1 MHLLERYATACGVK
15 INKPYIYEKLFPC
28 NIEKY
33 ITFKPSSK
41 INSNNYDYWNEAL
54 NLILPFL
61 EKEKIKVIQIGDSN
75 DKHING
81 AVNILGQTSIQQEAY
96 LIKNAIM
103 HLGADNIGCQ
113 IASMYSKKILAIY
126 SSHNINNTKPY
137 WSKEEDCVLIC
148 PNDLKPTYSSEEAS
162 KNINKINPE
171 QIAEGIFGLLNI
183 EIKEKIKTKFIGA
196 NYTNKSLEVIPSIN
210 IDTTKINVDTL
221 VVRMD
226 YLFDEKALEK
236 FLQNKKCIIFTDK
249 PINIELLKQHRNHI
263 LNVIYLINKDNQPI
277 FVKNLKNS
285 AIKYTLLSYL
295 SEESLADYKLDYMD
309 HGLIIRKDLCQKPE
323 IKGNDKLFYM
333 SSRTILSDSGIY
345 YTKYHWLNKLQNN
358 EAIDNPLFWEDS
370 DSLYLYSI
378 YKT

>member
-33 ITFKPSSK
+33 ITFKPYSK
-41 INSNNYDYWNEAL
+41 SNSNNYDYWNEAI

-61 EKEKIKVIQIGDSN
+61 EKEKIKIIQIGDNN

-81 AVNILGQTSIQQEAY
+81 TVSVIGQTSIQQEAY
-96 LIKNAIM
+96 LIRNGIM
-103 HLGADNIGCQ
+103 HFGSDNIGVQ
-113 IASMYSKKILAIY
+113 IASMYSKKILSIY

-137 WSKEEDCVLIC
+137 WSKEEDCLLIY
-148 PNDLKPTYSSEEAS
+148 PNNLKPSYSSEDGY

-171 QIAEGIFGLLNI
+171 QIAEGILNLLNI
-183 EIKEKIKTKFIGA
+183 KMKDKIKTKFIGP
-196 NYTNKSLEVIPSIN
+196 NYINKSLEVIPSIN
-210 IDTTKINVDTL
+210 IDPTKINVETL

-226 YLFDEKALEK
+226 YVFNEKALEK

-249 PINIELLKQHRNHI
+249 TINIELLKLYRNNI
-263 LNVIYLINKDNQPI
+263 LNLIYLIDKNNEPI
-277 FVKNLKNS
+277 FVKNLKSS
-285 AIKYTLLSYL
+285 AINYTLLSYL
-295 SEESLADYKLDYMD
+295 SEEELAKYKLDYMD
-309 HGLIIRKDLCQKPE
+309 YGLIIRRDLSKKPE
-323 IKGNDKLFYM
+323 IKDNNKLFYM
-333 SSRTILSDSGIY
+333 SSRTILSDSGVY

-358 EAIDNPLFWEDS
+358 EVIDDSIFWEDS
-370 DSLYLYSI
+370 DNLYLYSI

>member
-1 MHLLERYATACGVK
+1 MSIFE
-15 INKPYIYEKLFPC
+15 YIYEKLFPC

-33 ITFKPSSK
+33 ITFKPYSK
-41 INSNNYDYWNEAL
+41 INSNNYDYWNEAI
-54 NLILPFL
+54 NLILPLL
-61 EKEKIKVIQIGDSN
+61 EKEKIKVIQMGDGN
-75 DKHING
+75 DKPING
-81 AVNILGQTSIQQEAY
+81 AVNILGQASIQQEAY

-103 HLGADNIGCQ
+103 HFGADNIGCQ

-126 SSHNINNTKPY
+126 SSHHINNTKPY
-137 WSKEEDCVLIC
+137 WSKEEDCILIY
-148 PNDLKPTYSSEEAS
+148 PNDIKPNYSSEES
-162 KNINKINPE
+162 NKNINKINPE
-171 QIAEGIFGLLNI
+171 QIAEGILNLLNI
-183 EIKEKIKTKFIGA
+183 EIKDKIKTKFIGT
-196 NYTNKSLEVIPSIN
+196 NYINKSLEVVPSVN

-236 FLQNKKCIIFTDK
+236 CLQNKKCIILTDK
-249 PINIELLKQHRNHI
+249 PINIELLKLYKNNI
-263 LNVIYLINKDNQPI
+263 LNIIYLINKENEPI

-309 HGLIIRKDLCQKPE
+309 HGLIIRKDLCKKPE
-323 IKGNDKLFYM
+323 VKGNDKLFYM

-358 EAIDNPLFWEDS
+358 EVIDNPLFWEDS
-370 DSLYLYSI
+370 DNLYLYSI